1 MEKSIQVY
9 ISVDNVPLANIE
21 AIQDAIEQVFEAYE
35 YKRIQLT
42 IQDEK
47 LVQQPRR

>member
-1 MEKSIQVY
+1 MEKSVQVY
-9 ISVDNVPLANIE
+9 ISVDNVPLSDIE
-21 AIQDAIEQVFEAYE
+21 ALQEALEKVFEEYE

-47 LVQQPRR
+47 LVQQPTR

>member
-9 ISVDNVPLANIE
+9 ISVDNVPLGNIE
-21 AIQDAIEQVFEAYE
+21 ELQEAIEKVFEDYE

-47 LVQQPRR
+47 LVQQPTR